1 MQRYVSFGIPN
12 YHSLLQ
18 EIELECRY
26 LVGSY
31 IHVDPLYISVQCTP
45 HLDLIAHGRKKT
57 KFFLYIF
64 AAYGCIFVSSMGMVV
79 LVILVDID

>member
-1 MQRYVSFGIPN
+1 MQGYVSFGIPN
-12 YHSLLQ
+12 DHPLLQ

-26 LVGSY
+26 LVGGY
-31 IHVDPLYISVQCTP
+31 IHVDPLYISVQRTP
-45 HLDLIAHGRKKT
+45 HFDLIAHWSKKR

-64 AAYGCIFVSSMGMVV
+64 AAYGSIFVSSMGMVV